1 VSAAADTVTLTC
13 HPSTHCPAVRR
24 LAVRIA
30 PLGSG
35 TLRLTYSLQADL
47 AGLRLPPRLAA
58 PARTDEL
65 WRHTCFEAFIA
76 AAGQSGYTEL
86 NFSPSG
92 EWASYAFSGYRAG
105 MAQEAAQ
112 SAPVTRLETAARGF
126 ELEVSVAAIALARE
140 APARLAL
147 AAVIEEAGGL
157 CYWALRH
164 APGKPDFH
172 HPEGFALEI

>member
-1 VSAAADTVTLTC
+1 MAKELERRVSLIC
-13 HPSTHCPAVRR
+13 HPSTPGGAVRSIEVLVRRGTAGR
-24 LAVRIA
+24 LDLRFAVTCDRNRVRI
-30 PLGSG
+30 P
-35 TLRLTYSLQADL
+35 
-47 AGLRLPPRLAA
+47 AA
-58 PARTDEL
+58 RAARRADEL